1 MELQVDQSNLRP
13 LEDYQENL
21 KDISMLRMD
30 KQVICNSQHLFTNS
44 KSCLTNLI
52 ATFGDIISLVDG
64 ERTMNVIFLDFSE
77 AFNIVSHSILVSQ
90 SRKHGLDGWTTTQVN
105 N

>member
-13 LEDYQENL
+13 LEDYQEIL

-77 AFNIVSHSILVSQ
+77 AFNIVSLPQYPCIPI
-90 SRKHGLDGWTTTQVN
+90 KETWTRWVDYNTGE
-105 N
+105 